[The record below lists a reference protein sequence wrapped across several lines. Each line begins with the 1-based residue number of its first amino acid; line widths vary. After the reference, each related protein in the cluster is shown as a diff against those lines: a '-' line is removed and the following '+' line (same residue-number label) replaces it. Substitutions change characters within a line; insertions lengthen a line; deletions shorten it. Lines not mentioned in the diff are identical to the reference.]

1 MLSCPFIKKAQS
13 QLYDLFVDVPD
24 QPGIIA
30 EITQILGEADLSL
43 TNIKI
48 LETREEIY
56 GILQLS
62 FKNQSDCQ
70 AAKQILSK
78 NELYV
83 LRKIRGDEG
92 ATTYKCETF
101 TRDSDG
107 S

>member
-1 MLSCPFIKKAQS
+1 MPIHKEGAIPAF
-13 QLYDLFVDVPD
+13 YDLFVDVPD

-70 AAKQILSK
+70 VAKQILSK
-78 NELYV
+78 K
-83 LRKIRGDEG
+83 RTIRV
-92 ATTYKCETF
+92 TKNK
-101 TRDSDG
+101 R
-107 S
+107 

>member
-1 MLSCPFIKKAQS
+1 MPIHKEGVIPAF
-13 QLYDLFVDVPD
+13 YDLFVDVPD

-62 FKNQSDCQ
+62 FKINQT
-70 AAKQILSK
+70 AKLQNKFYLKKRTIRVMK
-78 NELYV
+78 NK
-83 LRKIRGDEG
+83 R
-92 ATTYKCETF
+92 
-101 TRDSDG
+101 
-107 S
+107 

>member
-1 MLSCPFIKKAQS
+1 MVNRKMPQLFVIFDKAKETRA
-13 QLYDLFVDVPD
+13 QLPIHKEGAIPAFYDLFVDVPD

-62 FKNQSDCQ
+62 LKINQT
-70 AAKQILSK
+70 AKLQNKFYLK
-78 NELYV
+78 TNYTCYE
-83 LRKIRGDEG
+83 K
-92 ATTYKCETF
+92 
-101 TRDSDG
+101 
-107 S
+107 